1 MGPRAVAEH
10 FAAAVATGLRDAAAV
25 AAALAATGLRAV
37 DEHLD
42 AAAVAA
48 VDAGGH
54 LQ

>member
-10 FAAAVATGLRDAAAV
+10 FAAAVATAAV

-48 VDAGGH
+48 GGH